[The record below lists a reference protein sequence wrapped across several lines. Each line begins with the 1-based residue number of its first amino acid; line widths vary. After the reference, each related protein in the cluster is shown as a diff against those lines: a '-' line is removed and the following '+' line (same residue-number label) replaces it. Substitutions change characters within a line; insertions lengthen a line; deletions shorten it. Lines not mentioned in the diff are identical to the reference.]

1 MRAYQSIILEAELAA
16 SSPES
21 VDSKLRKKAAQSE
34 QEWRND
40 PLDEAIE
47 HALRKR
53 GHPLIELSLARY
65 GRYIRAIA
73 PLFVGSPPDSA
84 LRLAILANRNVGK
97 ALLASLPADLF
108 SSEENMQRWLLSAPD
123 TELAALFHNP
133 SINNGFLSDLLEG
146 EKGWARIPEDR
157 LLKIV
162 SHLFHNERM
171 TVEYEEGD
179 DEQDGYGAY
188 LHNRVFDAAWGLAER
203 APTTLAWARALQ
215 WLYDRAKPI
224 SSSMKDP
231 IAVAERWHP
240 TPEDEASMS
249 RDYSGVS
256 PGHLSS
262 FEHVRYGLARLAFA
276 KQTASLAQLLTHE
289 DRAARAAACSDGA
302 LTVTQLEAA
311 YAKDGELAF
320 NQAVSNHSLWRTAE
334 GRDAL
339 RTIAWDAD
347 ERGAEMAIN
356 LYRLTTDSM
365 MANKPQW
372 FKEEEPFS
380 YRNDELPATKADL
393 AAITSQLDRLEAS
406 SDLFRVNKSL
416 GWLTIISA
424 ATLLAVIVNSF

>member
-16 SSPES
+16 SAPES
-21 VDSKLRKKAAQSE
+21 VETKLRQKAAQSE

-40 PLDEAIE
+40 PLDEATE

-65 GRYIRAIA
+65 GRHIRAVA
-73 PLFVGSPPDSA
+73 PLFVASPPDSA
-84 LRLAILANRNVGK
+84 LRLATLANRNAGK

-108 SSEENMQRWLLSAPD
+108 SGPDELQRWLLSASD

-146 EKGWARIPEDR
+146 EKEWAQIPDAR

-171 TVEYEEGD
+171 TVEYEEDD

-203 APTTLAWARALQ
+203 APATLAWARALQ
-215 WLYDRAKPI
+215 WLYNRAKPI

-231 IAVAERWHP
+231 LAVAERWHP
-240 TPEDEASMS
+240 TPEDEASMAS
-249 RDYSGVS
+249 DYSGAS

-289 DRAARAAACSDGA
+289 DRAARAAAYSDGA
-302 LTVTQLEAA
+302 LTVAQLDAA

-320 NQAVSNHSLWRTAE
+320 NQAISNKSLWRRAKT
-334 GRDAL
+334 RDAL
-339 RTIAWDAD
+339 LAIASDAS
-347 ERGAEMAIN
+347 ERDMEMTVN

-365 MANKPQW
+365 MANKPEW
-372 FKEEEPFS
+372 FNEEEQFS
-380 YRNDELPATKADL
+380 YSNDEHPATKADI
-393 AAITSQLDRLEAS
+393 AEVVSQLDRS
-406 SDLFRVNKSL
+406 SLAPEIVSL
-416 GWLTIISA
+416 RKAVGTLGIISVL
-424 ATLLAVIVNSF
+424 TLIAVVIQIF